1 VSPGDQPLTGVRIV
15 DLSLMLPG
23 PWATLML
30 AQLGA
35 SVVHVEPPGGD
46 GLRSAMPS
54 AYASVNR
61 GKEVVELDLKSEEG
75 RTRLRELLA
84 AADVVVEGFRP
95 GTAARLGFG
104 PDELRAQNDRLIY
117 CSLSGYGSSG
127 PYAGHPG
134 HDVNYLAVVGL
145 LSISGEPA
153 GPPQAGG
160 GVPVADLAASLFATQ
175 AILAALLL
183 RDRAGSGSTIDVPI
197 AAAALKLLEP
207 RLAEYDGAGA
217 PSKGELMARAAYG
230 TFRCRDG
237 RWMAVGCIED
247 HFWRRLCTAVGR
259 PDLVDDPRFGSYTSR
274 CRYADEINAALG
286 EAFLQR
292 DRGEWVDL
300 LLAADVPVSPVH
312 EISEIEE
319 DPQVRQWGLIERV
332 GAVRA
337 VGLPYTGLRRP
348 GLVAL

>member
-1 VSPGDQPLTGVRIV
+1 VSAAEQPLTGLRIV
-15 DLSLMLPG
+15 DLSLLLPG

-35 SVVHVEPPGGD
+35 SVIHVEPPGGD
-46 GLRSAMPS
+46 VLRTAMPS

-61 GKEVVELDLKSEEG
+61 GKQVVELDLKSDEG
-75 RTRLRELLA
+75 RARLQELVA
-84 AADVVVEGFRP
+84 TADVVVEGFRP
-95 GTAARLGFG
+95 GTAGRLGFG
-104 PDELRAQNDRLIY
+104 PEELRAQNDRLIY

-134 HDVNYLAVVGL
+134 HDVNYLAVAGL
-145 LSISGEPA
+145 LSISGEAA

-183 RDRAGSGSTIDVPI
+183 RDRTGTGSTIEVPI

-217 PSKGELMARAAYG
+217 PSKSELMARAAYG
-230 TFRCRDG
+230 TFPCRDG

-247 HFWRRLCTAVGR
+247 HFWRRLCSAVGR
-259 PDLVDDPRFGSYTSR
+259 PDLVDDPRFATYTSR
-274 CRYADEINAALG
+274 CRHADEVNAALG

-292 DRGEWVDL
+292 DRAEWVDL
-300 LLAADVPVSPVH
+300 LLAADVPASPVH
-312 EISEIEE
+312 EISEIED
-319 DPQVRQWGLIERV
+319 DPQVRHWDLIERV
-332 GAVRA
+332 GDVRA
-337 VGLPYTGLRRP
+337 IGLPYTGVRRP
-348 GLVAL
+348 DLVAP

>member
-1 VSPGDQPLTGVRIV
+1 MTAVVQPLSGVRVV
-15 DLSLMLPG
+15 DLSLLLPG

-30 AQLGA
+30 AELGA

-46 GLRSAMPS
+46 LLRTAMPS
-54 AYASVNR
+54 AYETVSR
-61 GKEVVELDLKSEEG
+61 GKQIVELNLKSDEG
-75 RTRLRELLA
+75 KAQLRELLET
-84 AADVVVEGFRP
+84 ADVVLEGFRP
-95 GTAARLGFG
+95 GTASRLGFG
-104 PDELRAQNDRLIY
+104 PELAEENPRLIY

-127 PYAGHPG
+127 PYADHPG
-134 HDVNYLAVVGL
+134 HDVNYLAVAGL
-145 LSISGEPA
+145 LSISGEAA
-153 GPPQAGG
+153 GPPHAGG

-183 RDRAGSGSTIDVPI
+183 RERTGAGSTIEVPI

-217 PSKGELMARAAYG
+217 PPKAELMARGGYG

-247 HFWRRLCTAVGR
+247 HFWRRLCTSVGR
-259 PDLVDDPRFGSYTSR
+259 PDLVDDPRFTTYPSR
-274 CRYADEINAALG
+274 CRHADEVNAALG

-292 DRGEWVDL
+292 DRAEWVDL
-300 LLAADVPVSPVH
+300 LRAADVPASPVH

-319 DPQVRQWGLIERV
+319 DPQVRHWNLIERV
-332 GAVRA
+332 GDVRA
-337 VGLPYTGLRRP
+337 IGLPYTGVRRP
-348 GLVAL
+348 DLVGPR

>member
-1 VSPGDQPLTGVRIV
+1 MSSAEQPLTGVRIV
-15 DLSLMLPG
+15 DLSLLLPG

-46 GLRSAMPS
+46 VLRRAMPN
-54 AYASVNR
+54 AYQIVSR
-61 GKEVVELDLKSEEG
+61 GKEIVALDLKSQEG

-84 AADVVVEGFRP
+84 TADVVVEGFRP

-104 PDELRAQNDRLIY
+104 PEQLRAQNDRLIY

-134 HDVNYLAVVGL
+134 HDVNYLAVAGL
-145 LSISGEPA
+145 LSISGEPD

-183 RDRAGSGSTIDVPI
+183 RDRTGSGSTIEVPI

-217 PSKGELMARAAYG
+217 PSKAELMARAAYG
-230 TFRCRDG
+230 TFLCRDG

-247 HFWRRLCTAVGR
+247 HFWRRLCTAIGR
-259 PDLVDDPRFGSYTSR
+259 PDLIDDPRYGSYTSR
-274 CRYADEINAALG
+274 CRYADEVNAALG
-286 EAFLQR
+286 GALLRR
-292 DRGEWVDL
+292 DRGEWIDL
-300 LLAADVPVSPVH
+300 LLAADVPASPVH
-312 EISEIEE
+312 EIGEIEE
-319 DPQVRQWGLIERV
+319 DPQVRHWGLIERV

-337 VGLPYTGLRRP
+337 VGLPYTGLRHP
-348 GLVAL
+348 DVVTL